1 MPNRV
6 AASGALR
13 RQEST
18 PTPCSTDTASC
29 RTDRLAAVLEVLNAD
44 AVRRWSS
51 LAVTELRR
59 HEHELNQLNVYPV
72 PDGDTGTNLLLTLSA
87 AEHALAQAETAT
99 APQSPGA
106 ALRTMA
112 RGALLG
118 ARGNSGVITAQ
129 WLAGMAECVDAD
141 GLPAAFD
148 AAARSAYAAVAH
160 PVEGTILSVAKAA
173 AVETAVTNGLVNG
186 LREAVEAAQEA
197 LARTPE
203 QLPVL
208 AAAGV
213 VDAGGQGLVV
223 LLDALMEA
231 LTGEHVERPAAVTPG
246 HDHVGRDHDH
256 GHGHPAIAYRGPA
269 FEVQFLLETDA
280 AQIATLRSGLDRLG
294 DSLVIV
300 GGRDPAENAE
310 TSVAPTAQPT
320 WRVHVHVDDVGAA
333 LEAAMAAGRPYQIQV
348 TYLTGP
354 TAAGAPRRPDPT
366 ARAVV
371 VTAAGEGIEELLIA
385 EGAVVVSANPST
397 AEILD
402 AVLATGA
409 GRVAV
414 LPTDS
419 NLRAVAQAAAD
430 EAFREGVK
438 VRVIP
443 TRSPV
448 QALAALAVR
457 DQSRRFEDDVIAM
470 AEAAGACRCAEVTV
484 ASREALT
491 VAGRCLPGDVIALVE
506 GEVNLIGNDLQTV
519 CIELLDR
526 LLASG
531 GELVT
536 LLVGAQAPDDLVQA
550 VTAHVAARW
559 PFVEVHAYPGG
570 QPHYRLL
577 VGVE

>member
-1 MPNRV
+1 
-6 AASGALR
+6 
-13 RQEST
+13 
-18 PTPCSTDTASC
+18 
-29 RTDRLAAVLEVLNAD
+29 
-44 AVRRWSS
+44 
-51 LAVTELRR
+51 
-59 HEHELNQLNVYPV
+59 
-72 PDGDTGTNLLLTLSA
+72 
-87 AEHALAQAETAT
+87 
-99 APQSPGA
+99 
-106 ALRTMA
+106 
-112 RGALLG
+112 
-118 ARGNSGVITAQ
+118 
-129 WLAGMAECVDAD
+129 
-141 GLPAAFD
+141 
-148 AAARSAYAAVAH
+148 
-160 PVEGTILSVAKAA
+160 
-173 AVETAVTNGLVNG
+173 
-186 LREAVEAAQEA
+186 
-197 LARTPE
+197 
-203 QLPVL
+203 
-208 AAAGV
+208 V

-223 LLDALMEA
+223 LLDALVEA
-231 LTGEHVERPAAVTPG
+231 LTGEHVERPMSVVPDHVG
-246 HDHVGRDHDH
+246 HDHAGHDH
-256 GHGHPAIAYRGPA
+256 GQGSSAIAYRGPA

-310 TSVAPTAQPT
+310 TSAAPT

-419 NLRAVAQAAAD
+419 NLRAVAQTAAD

-491 VAGRCLPGDVIALVE
+491 VAGRCRPGDVIALVE
-506 GEVNLIGNDLQTV
+506 GEVNLIGDDLLTV

-526 LLASG
+526 MLASG

-550 VTAHVAARW
+550 VTAHVAAHW